1 MNVKIWIVI
10 ISCIVSIVVT
20 ALAYYGFIRYMN
32 ICSRDCEHFA
42 KSYLDLDRVRSS
54 SKVVVSFYTRDTD
67 IAGNKTLKSV
77 LNQTVHPDQIIIVS
91 NADIKIPEFL
101 EKKSIAT
108 KQVAGSLGSSAS
120 FMVPLTTQKD
130 SDTKIIVLTDGVVYG
145 ADFIESIVEASEKS
159 PESVIFVE
167 SYNARDYVYGRLTD
181 NSPSNVVDLRYG
193 VLLKPK
199 FFETY
204 ESTNSSLDA
213 PSAMLS
219 ANIIKNKATTRKMKY
234 SEIINARQSKPAAN
248 EIKMIEFFAQY
259 FL

>member
-10 ISCIVSIVVT
+10 ISCVISIVVI
-20 ALAYYGFIRYMN
+20 ALAYYGIIRYIN
-32 ICSRDCEHFA
+32 ICTRDCEHFA
-42 KSYLDLDRVRSS
+42 KSYLDLDRVTSS
-54 SKVVVSFYTRDTD
+54 SKVVVSFYTQNTD
-67 IAGNKTLKSV
+67 ISGNKTLKSV

-91 NADIKIPEFL
+91 NSDIKIPEFL

-130 SDTKIIVLTDGVVYG
+130 SDTKIIVLSDGVVYG

-167 SYNARDYVYGRLTD
+167 SYNARDYIQGRLTS
-181 NSPSNVVDLRYG
+181 NSPSNILDLRYG
-193 VLLKPK
+193 VLVKPR
-199 FFETY
+199 FFENY
-204 ESTNSSLDA
+204 ASNNSSLDA
-213 PSAMLS
+213 PSVILS
-219 ANIIKNKATTRKMKY
+219 ANIIKNKANTHKMKY
-234 SEIINARQSKPAAN
+234 SEIINAKRSKPSSN
-248 EIKMIEFFAQY
+248 EISMIEFFAQY